1 MLALVLFP
9 VLAGWTLWLLSRWT
23 SLRSLPLYVS
33 IPLFL
38 SVFIPISTVAL
49 VPFDLVDD
57 QTLDNKAR
65 LLMWRLIYWLS
76 FLLMWAV
83 LPIIQA
89 YVESGFHAPLD
100 RLKDASRYTLKY
112 HLIVL
117 GAGLIGAIYMFISAG
132 VSFTS
137 LKALCV
143 ALSHTFG
150 LILVIWMLGHGVV
163 EIPRAAW
170 HGTIE
175 SQLSKLYRRATHVH
189 DTYSDSQASYDD
201 VVAKI
206 MALEPIKTANYD
218 EWISGL
224 VDEIRKQDLP
234 LSRAAAS
241 RAQPRD
247 LTPMNV
253 ASLSRRF
260 HRELGR
266 TMRSRADWSKLLQ
279 DVEYYESLRT
289 SNSPFHNKVRPI
301 LVRALAVFLAI
312 LGSVIVWSEIVCGT
326 RLSLVDLIVKRAPPG
341 LKLLLA
347 MLILGY
353 MCFCVNSSL
362 SSMRIFNLYAI
373 VPHHTDM
380 SSLLFFAAYALRLT
394 VPLSYNFL
402 MLNSTQDTV
411 FQEFLGK
418 FINLTAIGK
427 YVNQILPSLI
437 LLPIAMTLF
446 NLYEIVK
453 DYLGFGLGLDYFGDS
468 CDLEAGSTLLAAES
482 EGRELVKR
490 ASQGF
495 NNSTLGGANRSSMQ
509 PISNEVEP
517 GLTENSLAGRIKSW
531 FT

>member
-1 MLALVLFP
+1 MLALTLYP
-9 VLAGWTLWLLSRWT
+9 VLAALTLWLLSRWT
-23 SLRSLPLYVS
+23 PLRNLPLYVS

-38 SVFIPISTVAL
+38 SFFIPISTVAL

-57 QTLDNKAR
+57 QTLDNNAR

-76 FLLMWAV
+76 FLLMWVV

-89 YVESGFHAPLD
+89 YVESGYYAPLD

-117 GAGLIGAIYMFISAG
+117 GAGLVGAIYMFISAG

-150 LILVIWMLGHGVV
+150 LILVIWMLGHGIV
-163 EIPRAAW
+163 EIPRAVW

-206 MALEPIKTANYD
+206 MALEPIKTAKYD

-224 VDEIRKQDLP
+224 VNEIRVQELP
-234 LSRAAAS
+234 LSRAATS

-247 LTPMNV
+247 LTDTNL
-253 ASLSRRF
+253 ASLSRIF
-260 HRELGR
+260 HRDLGR
-266 TMRSRADWSKLLQ
+266 AIRSRADWTRLLQ
-279 DVEYYESLRT
+279 DVEYYEALRG
-289 SNSPFHNKVRPI
+289 SNSSFHTRIRPI
-301 LVRALAVFLAI
+301 LARSFAVFLAL
-312 LGSVIVWSEIVCGT
+312 LGSVIAWSEVVCGT
-326 RLSLVDLIVKRAPPG
+326 RLSLVDLVVERAPSG

-362 SSMRIFNLYAI
+362 TSMRIFNLYAI
-373 VPHHTDM
+373 VPHHTDA

-402 MLNSTQDTV
+402 TLNSTQDTV

-427 YVNQILPSLI
+427 YVNEILPNLI
-437 LLPIAMTLF
+437 LLPIAMSLF
-446 NLYEIVK
+446 NFYEIVK
-453 DYLGFGLGLDYFGDS
+453 DYLGFGLGLDYVTGNNDI
-468 CDLEAGSTLLAAES
+468 EAGSSLLSAES

-490 ASQGF
+490 ATQGF
-495 NNSTLGGANRSSMQ
+495 NDPINASNSRSNMQ
-509 PISNEVEP
+509 STP
-517 GLTENSLAGRIKSW
+517 TEAESGVAESSFAGRVKSW
-531 FT
+531 FN